1 MSWTVWGRFLHV
13 WQEVVLSTFS
23 PGLSQGTCTQ
33 LQAFCGEIF
42 MQVKDGSMGVEV
54 SRAEGLAF
62 CFWIFALAL
71 VVQEGC
77 FKLYLFCLLFLF
89 IYKYC

>member
-1 MSWTVWGRFLHV
+1 
-13 WQEVVLSTFS
+13 
-23 PGLSQGTCTQ
+23 
-33 LQAFCGEIF
+33 

-54 SRAEGLAF
+54 SRTEGLAF
-62 CFWIFALAL
+62 CFWIFALAS

>member
-1 MSWTVWGRFLHV
+1 
-13 WQEVVLSTFS
+13 
-23 PGLSQGTCTQ
+23 
-33 LQAFCGEIF
+33 
-42 MQVKDGSMGVEV
+42 MGVEV